1 MSKPKTY
8 KIRIDKQNYEV
19 SEPTLTGRQLLEKAG
34 KPPANYKLFLRLPG
48 QQPQEVGLDEEVD
61 LAKPGVERF
70 VTLPLD
76 QTEG

>member
-1 MSKPKTY
+1 MSKPNTY

-19 SEPTLTGRQLLEKAG
+19 NEPTPTGRQLLEKAG
-34 KPPANYKLFLRLPG
+34 KTAANYKIFLRPPG
-48 QQPQEVGLDEEVD
+48 QQPQEVGPDEVVD
-61 LAKPGVERF
+61 LTKPGVERF